1 LPEAQRY
8 KQESLIVNFKVFEPY
23 LRSANFS
30 EPIEYGIRNIFQV
43 KPAKNSLRF
52 KDRVYLKETTLSTD
66 TGSFVESMK
75 TENIVT
81 MDGTDRTTAQM
92 TLSNL
97 IENVNDTGELM
108 TVDYLWQCQ
117 IIGSN
122 TVYVIQ
128 RSYFT

>member
-66 TGSFVESMK
+66 TGSFVQSMK

-108 TVDYLWQCQ
+108 TVDY
-117 IIGSN
+117 
-122 TVYVIQ
+122 
-128 RSYFT
+128 